1 MIAKLFLDLVVVLA
15 TVAMFLQFGLSL
27 YITYFKLG
35 HVLDLMEQA
44 SGRRLTP
51 LFSGP
56 KGRVYLMIEVTG
68 MAVDAKFALA
78 IGRVMQIE
86 VDAIP
91 DDFKRMARTDSRV
104 NLIVMT
110 LLAGSVGLRA
120 TGWFD

>member
-27 YITYFKLG
+27 YTTYFKLG
-35 HVLDLMEQA
+35 HVLDLMERA